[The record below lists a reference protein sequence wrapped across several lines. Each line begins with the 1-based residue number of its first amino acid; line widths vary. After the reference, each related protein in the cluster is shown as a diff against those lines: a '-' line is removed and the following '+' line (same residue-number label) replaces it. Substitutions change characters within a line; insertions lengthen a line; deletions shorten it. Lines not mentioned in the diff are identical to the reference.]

1 MPKVLVIDDSV
12 SVRKVVERALAG
24 RQIEVVSAAS
34 GSEALE
40 RIEQDP
46 PDVIVCDVVM
56 PDRDGY
62 EICEFVKNHP
72 RLGKTPVV
80 LMSGIVNDE
89 VRDRAAKARSEGVL
103 SKPFAAEDLLKRLD
117 GFLAAMPAAAADGP
131 ATTPVPAASAPTL
144 MPVSTLS
151 VPPIAPAVTEPRVT
165 PPARTIAPAA
175 SAPGSTGAPTRIGGP
190 SIGAKPGAS
199 SFTAPTRM
207 APPPIATPPKPASIA
222 PPPRPA
228 APSVAAPS
236 APPPPEIA
244 TPPDLAPPSIAA
256 PFEPAAPVM
265 TAPAEMPVASRP
277 VVEPPAAARP
287 AVERRAAAVSA
298 PEPAAPVGDS
308 VAAILKQFTAMDGV
322 QWAVLA
328 DREGFVVEATANAG
342 VDADIAAALSACL
355 AESSEGLGRDLGR
368 GTLHGIILEYEKG
381 MIVVY
386 GAGKA
391 GLLAVGLTESS
402 VLGKV
407 RYFAKKALPELTRV
421 W

>member
-24 RQIEVVSAAS
+24 RQIEVVCAAS

-72 RLGKTPVV
+72 RLGSTPVV

-117 GFLAAMPAAAADGP
+117 GFLGAIPAKAPEAVAAPP
-131 ATTPVPAASAPTL
+131 Q
-144 MPVSTLS
+144 MPVSSLT
-151 VPPIAPAVTEPRVT
+151 VTPITPAVESRPT
-165 PPARTIAPAA
+165 PLPRTIAAPAA
-175 SAPGSTGAPTRIGGP
+175 SAPASIGTPSKIAPPPSIGTTPKPAMPSIGGP
-190 SIGAKPGAS
+190 SKL
-199 SFTAPTRM
+199 
-207 APPPIATPPKPASIA
+207 APPSFAAPPKPT
-222 PPPRPA
+222 P
-228 APSVAAPS
+228 PSVAAQAKPVPPS
-236 APPPPEIA
+236 IV
-244 TPPDLAPPSIAA
+244 TPPDLAPPSV
-256 PFEPAAPVM
+256 AAPVD
-265 TAPAEMPVASRP
+265 TAPATVSSSISAPDVAAPAMAPRPLVEPPVAAARP
-277 VVEPPAAARP
+277 VVEPPAVAPARQESLP
-287 AVERRAAAVSA
+287 A
-298 PEPAAPVGDS
+298 GDS
-308 VAAILKQFTAMDGV
+308 AAAILKQFTNMDGV

-328 DREGFVVEATANAG
+328 DREGFVVEATASAG
-342 VDADIAAALSACL
+342 VDADVAAALSACL
-355 AESSEGLGRDLGR
+355 AESSDGLGRELGR

-381 MIVVY
+381 MVVVY

-391 GLLAVGLTESS
+391 GLLAVGLAESA

-421 W
+421 L